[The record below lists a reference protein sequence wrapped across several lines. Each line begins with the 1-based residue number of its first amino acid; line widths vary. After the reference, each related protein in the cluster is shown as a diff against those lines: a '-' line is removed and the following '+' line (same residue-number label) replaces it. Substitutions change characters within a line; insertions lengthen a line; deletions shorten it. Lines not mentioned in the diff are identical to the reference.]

1 MITDKNGKK
10 IELKDILKY
19 LVGTDEL
26 DEAKSVID
34 FSLYKIKEDKTL
46 DDPTFYLVASE
57 TIVTQISFMGPFVM
71 MELDFRNVG
80 IQILQQVMN
89 VVHEFHTDIN
99 SDNLLLL
106 STITSLDEEATHIMS
121 LANPLTCIRGYSDKG
136 EGTTLLQMIYSVD
149 NVGFSTHDIDYS
161 KIDADVDREI
171 AELEAM
177 EVTEEEVAAAQEIYD
192 NNNEAMKEMFTPEF
206 GLRTPESKMKER
218 TKDVRVSGE
227 KAVKIH
233 SSSVDNADGSD
244 NVRITNTHGNEE
256 D

>member
-1 MITDKNGKK
+1 
-10 IELKDILKY
+10 
-19 LVGTDEL
+19 
-26 DEAKSVID
+26 
-34 FSLYKIKEDKTL
+34 
-46 DDPTFYLVASE
+46 
-57 TIVTQISFMGPFVM
+57 
-71 MELDFRNVG
+71 
-80 IQILQQVMN
+80 
-89 VVHEFHTDIN
+89 
-99 SDNLLLL
+99 
-106 STITSLDEEATHIMS
+106 
-121 LANPLTCIRGYSDKG
+121 
-136 EGTTLLQMIYSVD
+136 MIYSVD

-192 NNNEAMKEMFTPEF
+192 NNNETMKEMFTPEF

-244 NVRITNTHGNEE
+244 NVRITNIHGNEE
-256 D
+256 E